1 MKNRL
6 NLSSESISSS
16 GMCEFLFIGLQ
27 SPARRGVM
35 ALWMGENSFTKLRFS
50 HRVKPF
56 SAEEEDRTVALFKKG
71 AGSFSAAQEVQSIP
85 MHPCC
90 DLCCFTSLTKASMAS
105 RTASKDDV
113 VYRRS

>member
-1 MKNRL
+1 M
-6 NLSSESISSS
+6 
-16 GMCEFLFIGLQ
+16 FLFVGLQ
-27 SPARRGVM
+27 SSARRGVM

-90 DLCCFTSLTKASMAS
+90 ELCCFTSLTKASIGVKKSLKKMMWFL
-105 RTASKDDV
+105 DV
-113 VYRRS
+113 L

>member
-1 MKNRL
+1 
-6 NLSSESISSS
+6 
-16 GMCEFLFIGLQ
+16 MCEFLFVVLQ
-27 SPARRGVM
+27 SPARRGFM

-71 AGSFSAAQEVQSIP
+71 ATGSFSAAQEVQSIA

-90 DLCCFTSLTKASMAS
+90 DLCCFTSLTKAS
-105 RTASKDDV
+105 TGV
-113 VYRRS
+113 

>member
-1 MKNRL
+1 
-6 NLSSESISSS
+6 
-16 GMCEFLFIGLQ
+16 MCEFLFVGLQ
-27 SPARRGVM
+27 SPVCRQNGVM

-71 AGSFSAAQEVQSIP
+71 AGSFSAAQEVQSIA

-90 DLCCFTSLTKASMAS
+90 DFAALRVLKKQALATKPAK
-105 RTASKDDV
+105 KDDV
-113 VYRRS
+113 SYRRS

>member
-1 MKNRL
+1 
-6 NLSSESISSS
+6 
-16 GMCEFLFIGLQ
+16 MCEFLFIGLQ

-71 AGSFSAAQEVQSIP
+71 VGSFSAAQEVNALP
-85 MHPCC
+85 
-90 DLCCFTSLTKASMAS
+90 
-105 RTASKDDV
+105 
-113 VYRRS
+113 